1 MGPTVTTVALIG
13 PDGSGKTTVARE
25 LPGVL
30 SRPVRYLYMGV
41 SLESSN
47 VMLPTTRLLRLAK
60 RALGTPPD
68 TGGPPSHSTERPRPR
83 SLARRAGHAVR
94 AALRLANRSAEEWY
108 RQGVAWRW
116 QRQGAIVLYDRHFF
130 IDYHAYDVSG
140 QHARSI
146 EQRLHGLLVARM
158 PRPDLVIYLDAP
170 AEVLLA
176 RKGEGTVGA
185 LEQRRAEYR
194 AIAPLVP
201 RFVEVD
207 ATQPLDAVVR
217 EVADRIREVAGKT
230 TTDIK

>member
-1 MGPTVTTVALIG
+1 MTTVALIG
-13 PDGSGKTTVARE
+13 PDGCGKTTVARE
-25 LPGVL
+25 LPAAL
-30 SRPVRYLYMGV
+30 SQPVRYLYMGV

-47 VMLPTTRLLRLAK
+47 VMLPTTRLLRLVK

-68 TGGPPSHSTERPRPR
+68 TGGPPSHSAVRPRPR
-83 SLARRAGHAVR
+83 SLTKRAGRAGR

-116 QRQGAIVLYDRHFF
+116 QHEGAIVVYDRHFF
-130 IDYHAYDVSG
+130 LDYHAYDVSAE
-140 QHARSI
+140 HARSI

-170 AEVLLA
+170 AAVLLA
-176 RKGEGTVGA
+176 RKGEGTVEA
-185 LEQRRAEYR
+185 LELRRAEYR

-207 ATQPLDAVVR
+207 ATQPLDEVVR
-217 EVADRIREVAGKT
+217 EVADRIREVTGETAKDT
-230 TTDIK
+230 E